1 VYGDPTSTVINDVD
15 GIEMAYVPSGNLL
28 MDSQTDAIFSP
39 LPEKVS
45 KGFSELITLNT
56 KCFYHRSALIAS

>member
-1 VYGDPTSTVINDVD
+1 
-15 GIEMAYVPSGNLL
+15 MAYVPSGNLL

-45 KGFSELITLNT
+45 KGFSELVTLNT
-56 KCFYHRSALIAS
+56 KCFYHRSTLIAS